1 MRSNLRHLVSKESI
15 LKPIPLS
22 RQFHQETR
30 LEVEISVPEIY
41 ASSERPVPSLVLAF
55 DLESGSAWKGLVV
68 PSVKTA
74 EICLRSGA
82 NAVTSLSAPTTM

>member
-1 MRSNLRHLVSKESI
+1 MCHLASKESM

-22 RQFHQETR
+22 RLFHQETR
-30 LEVEISVPEIY
+30 LEVGISVPEIY

-55 DLESGSAWKGLVV
+55 DSESGSAWKGLAV
-68 PSVKTA
+68 PSVKTV
-74 EICLRSGA
+74 ETCLRSGA